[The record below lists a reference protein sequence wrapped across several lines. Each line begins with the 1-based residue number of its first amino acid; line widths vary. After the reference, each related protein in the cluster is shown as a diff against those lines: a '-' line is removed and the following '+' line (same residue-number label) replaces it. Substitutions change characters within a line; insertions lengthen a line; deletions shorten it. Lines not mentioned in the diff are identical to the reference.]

1 MRQAPVQDPRLTPA
15 GSMRWRRRCKAQHLG
30 TSPLFDGQTHT
41 RSRLLE
47 MQAMEAKQA
56 EREVLKLKQHRH
68 GSQPRMEE
76 KRNRTTGAEFQ
87 FVVITSASQPRGQ
100 YNYLLRTVLKL
111 VNVLGQDPSS
121 HVAVLDVGPDDPQ
134 VQMISDLVPVRR
146 TSTELDGEGMLQH
159 RKYLGKQLKDYA
171 SALGLCVES
180 QARYCCVLEDDVI
193 VSTHLLPI
201 LRILLGRIER
211 KHRPSERWGMLKMYF
226 KEAWMGFATE
236 VWYEPVVI
244 GVGGGMATF
253 LFSLLRTFRD
263 NRSVARKFAR
273 ALTVA
278 VPAGALC
285 VLFAY
290 LFGRPNLLQLR
301 KAIPWAHAAIS
312 PAPTAITAGILYPNE
327 VAGELQ
333 EFLLDLLR
341 NGSVLASDI
350 AVGEFMTVQHLPT
363 YLAVPNLLD
372 HIGFVS
378 TNLMKVRSHKEH
390 FGVWMP

>member
-1 MRQAPVQDPRLTPA
+1 
-15 GSMRWRRRCKAQHLG
+15 
-30 TSPLFDGQTHT
+30 
-41 RSRLLE
+41 
-47 MQAMEAKQA
+47 
-56 EREVLKLKQHRH
+56 
-68 GSQPRMEE
+68 MEE

-211 KHRPSERWGMLKMYF
+211 KHRPS
-226 KEAWMGFATE
+226 
-236 VWYEPVVI
+236 
-244 GVGGGMATF
+244 
-253 LFSLLRTFRD
+253 
-263 NRSVARKFAR
+263 
-273 ALTVA
+273 
-278 VPAGALC
+278 
-285 VLFAY
+285 
-290 LFGRPNLLQLR
+290 
-301 KAIPWAHAAIS
+301 
-312 PAPTAITAGILYPNE
+312 ILYPNE

-378 TNLMKVRSHKEH
+378 TNLMKILLKKFRQRMFLVFVRIDTFHL
-390 FGVWMP
+390 